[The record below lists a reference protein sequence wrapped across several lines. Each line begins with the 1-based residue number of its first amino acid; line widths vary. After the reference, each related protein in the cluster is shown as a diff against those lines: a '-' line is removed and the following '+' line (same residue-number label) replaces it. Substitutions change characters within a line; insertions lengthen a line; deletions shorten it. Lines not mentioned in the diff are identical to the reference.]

1 MHKYCRITHIQIL
14 SKSKGLVMHKII
26 EKRQFSAEVFY
37 LRVMAPEIARNRKAG
52 QFVLVQIDTDFG
64 ERIPLTIAD
73 ANAEE
78 GWIALVFQTVGA
90 TTHKLGLKNPGDS
103 IAAILGPLG
112 RPTLVEKVGFVV
124 CVGGGIGVAPLYP
137 IVKAHK
143 AAGNKVVAIV
153 GARTKDLVIF
163 EEEMR
168 AVADEL
174 IIVTDDGTYGRK
186 GLVTEPLKELCAG
199 ENPPVEVVAIGP
211 PIMMK
216 FCALTTKPFNVHT
229 LVSLNTIMI
238 DGTGMCGGCRV
249 TVGGKTKFVCVDGP
263 EFDGHAVDWDN
274 MMLRLKAYKGR
285 EEDDHHKCHMEM
297 EADSVGDPD
306 ADAQNGSAQ
315 NASARDTSARD
326 ASEGKK

>member
-1 MHKYCRITHIQIL
+1 MHEIL
-14 SKSKGLVMHKII
+14 
-26 EKRQFSAEVFY
+26 EKKQFSEEVFY
-37 LRVMAPEIARNRKAG
+37 LRVQAPEIARNRKAG
-52 QFVLVQIDTDFG
+52 QFVLVQIDIDYG

-90 TTHKLGLKNPGDS
+90 TTHKLAIKNVGDS
-103 IAAILGPLG
+103 IEAILGPLG
-112 RPTLVEKVGFVV
+112 KPTHIEKKGTVV

-143 AAGNKVVAIV
+143 AAGNKVITII

-168 AVADEL
+168 AASDEL
-174 IIVTDDGTYGRK
+174 IVVTDDGSYGRK
-186 GLVTEPLKELCAG
+186 GLVTEPLKEICESA
-199 ENPPVEVVAIGP
+199 EPPKEAVAIGP

-216 FCALTTKPFNVHT
+216 FCAATTKPYGVHT
-229 LVSLNTIMI
+229 VVSLNTIMI

-263 EFDGHAVDWDN
+263 EFDGHEVDFDN
-274 MMLRLKAYKGR
+274 MMMRMKAYKER
-285 EEDDHHKCHMEM
+285 EDADHHKCHMEM
-297 EADSVGDPD
+297 EANRVGDPD
-306 ADAQNGSAQ
+306 
-315 NASARDTSARD
+315 
-326 ASEGKK
+326 KKGGA